1 MDNTMDNY
9 AHRLSVKN
17 DICYE
22 SAFDMLKQSI
32 YKLSDHK
39 YTSDNL
45 IRSAYKY
52 ARYKLNKTGGGNN
65 LVPLKLSKKFH

>member
-22 SAFDMLKQSI
+22 SAFNMLKKSI
-32 YKLSDHK
+32 DRLSDHK
-39 YTSDNL
+39 YKSDDL

-52 ARYKLNKTGGGNN
+52 ARYKLNKIGGSNN